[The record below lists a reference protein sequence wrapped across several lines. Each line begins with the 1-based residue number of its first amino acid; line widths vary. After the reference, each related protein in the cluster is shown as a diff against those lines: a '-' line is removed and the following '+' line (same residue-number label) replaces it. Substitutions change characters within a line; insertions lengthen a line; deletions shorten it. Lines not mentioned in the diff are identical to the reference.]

1 VVEGLIKSIFSIPKI
16 KNKLDKLTKTSYF
29 YRMLSI
35 LIPVYAEP
43 ITQLV
48 AELVRQGR
56 ALEISFEVILLD
68 DGSSEAIKKENQ
80 TIGEFKEVFYEN
92 LPENLGRSLIRN
104 TLGNRA
110 KFPYLLFLDCDSYPA
125 NEHFLK
131 NYINHLTPNTVLVGG
146 TAYDSKTPK
155 GKELHWLVGSQREVY
170 SVEERSRDPHHG
182 FSSFNFV
189 VPKTVFQ
196 KVKFDTAINGY
207 GHEDTLYGWLLK
219 KEDVDVQHVENR
231 LIHLGLDDA
240 NTFLEKRQMAIRN
253 LLILKEK
260 YAMMDTRL
268 LRTYDR
274 ITKMGVRRIVVGL
287 YGIFEKQILQNLHS
301 SKPRLTLFFWWSLVC
316 LDRTKWKGK

>member
-16 KNKLDKLTKTSYF
+16 KNKLDKLTKRSYF

-35 LIPVYAEP
+35 LIPVYEEP

-56 ALEISFEVILLD
+56 ALEIPFEVIVLD

-80 TIGEFKEVFYEN
+80 TIAEFKEVFYEN
-92 LPENLGRSLIRN
+92 LPKNLGRSLIRN
-104 TLGNRA
+104 TLGVRA
-110 KFPYLLFLDCDSYPA
+110 KFPYLLFLDCDSYPSS
-125 NEHFLK
+125 NEFLK
-131 NYINHLTPNTVLVGG
+131 NYIKFLSPNTVLIGG
-146 TAYDSKTPK
+146 TAYESKPTK
-155 GKELHWLVGSQREVY
+155 GKELHWMVGSQREVF
-170 SVEERSRDPHHG
+170 SVEDRSRDPHHG

-189 VPKTVFQ
+189 VPKAVFQ
-196 KVKFDTAINGY
+196 KIKFDPTISGY
-207 GHEDTLYGWLLK
+207 GHEDTLYGWSLK
-219 KEDVDVQHVENR
+219 KKKVEVLHVDNR

-253 LLILKEK
+253 LLLLKEK

-274 ITKMGVRRIVVGL
+274 FSKMGL
-287 YGIFEKQILQNLHS
+287 NGILIRLFGVFEKQILQNLNS
-301 SKPRLTLFFWWSLVC
+301 SKPRLILFFWWSLVC
-316 LDRTKWKGK
+316 LDRTKLKP